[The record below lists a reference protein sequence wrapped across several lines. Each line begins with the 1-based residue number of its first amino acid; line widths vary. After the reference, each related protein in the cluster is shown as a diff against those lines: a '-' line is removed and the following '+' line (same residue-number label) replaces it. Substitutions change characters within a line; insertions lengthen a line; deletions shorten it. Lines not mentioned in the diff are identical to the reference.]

1 MSTWVDLV
9 DDELGI
15 REKYAPYTPQMR
27 PWLVIIEVNM
37 TEPELN
43 TECTGEVMTKGSL
56 TSDIP
61 TVLRSSALSLVG
73 GVQQIMRL
81 WRQVTSSIS
90 KLYFILSISTCT

>member
-1 MSTWVDLV
+1 
-9 DDELGI
+9 
-15 REKYAPYTPQMR
+15 MR

-61 TVLRSSALSLVG
+61 TVLRSSALPLVG

-81 WRQVTSSIS
+81 WRQVTSSIR
-90 KLYFILSISTCT
+90 KHYFIVKLRLRLRLSDSDQSLG